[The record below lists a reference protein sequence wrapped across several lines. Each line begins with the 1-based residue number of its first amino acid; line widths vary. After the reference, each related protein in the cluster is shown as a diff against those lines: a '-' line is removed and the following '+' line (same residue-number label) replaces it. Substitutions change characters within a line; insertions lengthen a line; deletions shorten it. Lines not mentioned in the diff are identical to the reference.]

1 MRARELSSERL
12 EPFALLRQRIA
23 STAGGVW
30 CGGGVGGHKA
40 LEADE
45 VLRYAH
51 YCCHAPLLSCHVK
64 SQLLRM
70 LSHIQSNIRVVH
82 GMVCYLVYNGKPV
95 FNFLT
100 RFFFN
105 FLPCGHSTMRVI
117 CDDPSRFCRSHR
129 GASAIFGPSFLFGLV
144 VFFCFKTALL
154 PCPLALSKSCPPR
167 RQRAQQLGASRKP
180 TRHEVFKLLKTSVY
194 TANPFQNGLRNT
206 H

>member
-1 MRARELSSERL
+1 M
-12 EPFALLRQRIA
+12 PF
-23 STAGGVW
+23 
-30 CGGGVGGHKA
+30 
-40 LEADE
+40 
-45 VLRYAH
+45 

-154 PCPLALSKSCPPR
+154 APCPLALSKSFPSAPPATR
-167 RQRAQQLGASRKP
+167 PTTGRLPQTNSPRGFQAPENFCLYSESIPKWLTEHALKMWNTLPHASR
-180 TRHEVFKLLKTSVY
+180 S
-194 TANPFQNGLRNT
+194 
-206 H
+206 